1 MVVVPWATVVA
12 SPLLLT
18 VATELADEVHFTVL
32 LRFCVLPSLYV
43 PVALNCWL
51 IPSGTDAVAG
61 VTESLVKTAAVTVN
75 RAEPVIAPD
84 LALIVVDP
92 GARLVANPLLLTF
105 ATEVVE
111 ELHPTELLRFWVLP
125 LL

>member
-1 MVVVPWATVVA
+1 
-12 SPLLLT
+12 
-18 VATELADEVHFTVL
+18 
-32 LRFCVLPSLYV
+32 
-43 PVALNCWL
+43 L
-51 IPSGTDAVAG
+51 IPRGTDAVAG
-61 VTESLVKTAAVTVN
+61 VTESVVKTAAVTVN

-92 GARLVANPLLLTF
+92 WARLVANPPLLTF

-111 ELHPTELLRFWVLP
+111 EFHPTELVRFWLLP

>member
-1 MVVVPWATVVA
+1 
-12 SPLLLT
+12 
-18 VATELADEVHFTVL
+18 
-32 LRFCVLPSLYV
+32 
-43 PVALNCWL
+43 L
-51 IPSGTDAVAG
+51 IPRGTDAVAG
-61 VTESLVKTAAVTVN
+61 VTESAIKTAGVTVN

-92 GARLVANPLLLTF
+92 WARLVANPPLLTF

-111 ELHPTELLRFWVLP
+111 EFHPTELVRFWVLP